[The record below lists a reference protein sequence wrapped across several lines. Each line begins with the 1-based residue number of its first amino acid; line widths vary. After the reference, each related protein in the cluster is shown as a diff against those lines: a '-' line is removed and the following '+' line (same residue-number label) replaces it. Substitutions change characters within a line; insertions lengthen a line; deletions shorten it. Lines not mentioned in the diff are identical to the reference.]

1 MAQAR
6 TGKNGAKKSRRKR
19 IWLASAILVALF
31 AAAAAWKWTPLAD
44 HVSIQSIA
52 GWAFS
57 LRSNPARPFIILGGY
72 VVGSLLLV
80 PITVLILA
88 TALVYGPMLG
98 AAFSLAGCFL
108 GAGVTYAV
116 GYFLGKDFIRKLTG
130 PKWKRVEEKIGRTG
144 IVAVATLRLLPV
156 APFTVVNVVSGAFQV
171 PIRDYVIGSALG
183 MAPGILVINLF
194 AHQFESAIRNPGV
207 GTFILLG
214 VLVLVTV
221 LGTLWL
227 RPKLGGDR
235 R

>member
-1 MAQAR
+1 ME
-6 TGKNGAKKSRRKR
+6 
-19 IWLASAILVALF
+19 
-31 AAAAAWKWTPLAD
+31 
-44 HVSIQSIA
+44 
-52 GWAFS
+52 
-57 LRSNPARPFIILGGY
+57 
-72 VVGSLLLV
+72 
-80 PITVLILA
+80 
-88 TALVYGPMLG
+88 
-98 AAFSLAGCFL
+98 
-108 GAGVTYAV
+108 
-116 GYFLGKDFIRKLTG
+116 
-130 PKWKRVEEKIGRTG
+130 RVEEKIGRTG

-171 PIRDYVIGSALG
+171 PIRDYVIGSLLG

-207 GTFILLG
+207 GTSILLG